1 MGRVKDYSEFFTGI
15 DLKPAVLLNN
25 FNVRSTLFH
34 SLKIDSFRCKSND
47 DGRKSPCLLLDIKQD
62 LKLSLFAPS
71 SLPRCYSFQLC
82 WCLSEPSILRNFDKL
97 GTLPSKI
104 PERVW
109 FAPLDLQLWDSFRS
123 PSHPLR
129 CRRAGQVQRHP
140 YRFDKPSFP

>member
-1 MGRVKDYSEFFTGI
+1 LTKVPIYGELRAKLQPTTQALFEQKNFKDTKILEDLYNHANTFGMGRVKDYSEFFTGI

-25 FNVRSTLFH
+25 FNVSSTLFD

-82 WCLSEPSILRNFDKL
+82 
-97 GTLPSKI
+97 
-104 PERVW
+104 
-109 FAPLDLQLWDSFRS
+109 
-123 PSHPLR
+123 
-129 CRRAGQVQRHP
+129 
-140 YRFDKPSFP
+140 